1 MPDVLGVSTL
11 QVGDPVALVVLME
24 AYDAGGHF
32 PAIGVIRVRGSRQ

>member
-24 AYDAGGHF
+24 AYD
-32 PAIGVIRVRGSRQ
+32 PALH